1 MVKNGLVLPV
11 HDIEMIKFNF
21 QGENSALLKSYCL
34 IRQTLIQETNFFL
47 RITASFY
54 MSML

>member
-1 MVKNGLVLPV
+1 MVKNGLALPV

-34 IRQTLIQETNFFL
+34 IRQTLIQETNFF
-47 RITASFY
+47 
-54 MSML
+54 

>member
-11 HDIEMIKFNF
+11 HGIEMIKFNF

-34 IRQTLIQETNFFL
+34 IRKTLIQETNFF
-47 RITASFY
+47 
-54 MSML
+54 

>member
-1 MVKNGLVLPV
+1 MVKNGLVLTV

>member
-1 MVKNGLVLPV
+1 MVKNGLVFPV

-34 IRQTLIQETNFFL
+34 IRQTLIQETNFF
-47 RITASFY
+47 
-54 MSML
+54 